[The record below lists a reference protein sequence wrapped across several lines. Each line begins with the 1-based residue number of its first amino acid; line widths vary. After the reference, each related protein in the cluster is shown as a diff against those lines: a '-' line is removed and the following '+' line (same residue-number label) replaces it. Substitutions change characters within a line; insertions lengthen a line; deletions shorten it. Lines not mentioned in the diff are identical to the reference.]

1 MNSPIQD
8 IIMSHN
14 DPLPTTLPHN
24 VQDIKRILTFLI
36 MHYKEQQKEGIAA
49 TYNRLKNDMQE
60 YTQTHTE
67 ELEQAILLLDQENIP
82 TKPSLQPHLDI
93 VKSLS
98 HRLSQLFTL
107 LKHYIIGKPLLVPS
121 TPPQN
126 TLPYHEY
133 EYYKN
138 IN

>member
-14 DPLPTTLPHN
+14 DPMPTTPSHSYN

-49 TYNRLKNDMQE
+49 TYNRLKNDMKE

-82 TKPSLQPHLDI
+82 TKPSLQQHLDI

-107 LKHYIIGKPLLVPS
+107 LKHYITGKPLLG
-121 TPPQN
+121 
-126 TLPYHEY
+126 
-133 EYYKN
+133 
-138 IN
+138 